1 MLDFNW
7 LATEARTIHHL
18 FSNLFYSMI
27 TFCLFIGIFVEFF
40 KIPTGGL
47 PSFVPL
53 VGRALIAAIMLS
65 SFPEFLNLVGDI
77 TDGLAEKIGAL
88 NEFKYVLAKMGDQ
101 LDKLTWSWTSVKQM
115 TIVVISFLA
124 FFILYISVY
133 VSEAIY
139 FYSWTLLYIFSPI
152 CFALYVIPQTQGA
165 ALGVYRSIIKVASWK
180 IIWAVL
186 ATLLWSAALSDLEK
200 LGDSANFLTV
210 ILFNLILAGS
220 LLFTPFIANLLF
232 SGNFAQAATKAGSF
246 AVGSAMMGAG
256 KMMNTKAMKSLSQ
269 STKNLPKNGFESA
282 KSYMNTRR
290 DQKAIERNPSL
301 RQTPE
306 KLPSHLSEMNKQKKS
321 YQKLDN
327 AAIKKSPYL
336 KHMPERLPSSIKR
349 LESAEKKERL
359 LQRRDRLEKAQIKR
373 RNEQ

>member
-7 LATEARTIHHL
+7 LASEAKTIHFI
-18 FSNLFYSMI
+18 FSNLFYSMLS
-27 TFCLFIGIFVEFF
+27 FCLFVGVFVEFF
-40 KIPTGGL
+40 KLPVGNL
-47 PSFVPL
+47 PSFTPL
-53 VGRALIAAIMLS
+53 IGRVLIAAIMLS
-65 SFPEFLNLVGDI
+65 SFPEFLNVVGDL
-77 TDGLAEKIGAL
+77 TDGLADKIGAL
-88 NEFKYVLAKMGDQ
+88 NEFKYVLVKMGDQ

-139 FYSWTLLYIFSPI
+139 FYSWTLLYIFSPL
-152 CFALYVIPQTQGA
+152 CFALYVLPQTQGA
-165 ALGVYRSIIKVASWK
+165 AIGVYKSIIKVASWK

-186 ATLLWSAALSDLEK
+186 ATLLWSAALTDLER

-210 ILFNLILAGS
+210 ILFNLMLAGS

-256 KMMNTKAMKSLSQ
+256 KLMNTAAVKDLSKGAKSL
-269 STKNLPKNGFESA
+269 PRNGFEAARNYMSA
-282 KSYMNTRR
+282 KR
-290 DQKAIERNPSL
+290 DQNAIQRNPGL
-301 RQTPE
+301 TKTPE
-306 KLPSHLSEMNKQKKS
+306 KLPSHIAEVNKQNKAFE
-321 YQKLDN
+321 KLDH
-327 AAIKKSPYL
+327 AAIKKRPYL
-336 KHMPERLPSSIKR
+336 KHMPDKLPSSIKR
-349 LESAEKKERL
+349 LEAEEKKERL

-373 RNEQ
+373 RNEV